1 MMYIKPYYLDCLA
14 HASYLIVDEK
24 TGTAVVVD
32 PQRDVDQYVHDA
44 AEQGWTIR
52 HVLLTHCH
60 ADFLAGHLELRQ
72 RTGAE
77 IHIGA
82 RAVTEFRVTSMTE
95 DHPLALGSTRLRFLE
110 TPGHTPES
118 VCILVDDL
126 EKDAQ
131 RPQAVLTGDTL
142 FIGDVGRPDLFA
154 SAGLSAEELAGQLFE
169 SLHGKLLT
177 LPDETLVY
185 PAHGAGSMCGKN
197 LSNDTVSTIG
207 AQRATNP
214 ALQAMSREAF
224 IGMVTSGQP
233 AAPAYFAG
241 VSQLNLRERPL
252 LEEILARSL
261 NPLSLADLLAA
272 QQAGARVIDVRDP
285 DAYCRNHLRGSMNIG
300 LCGKYATWAG
310 SLLNPE
316 QPLAILADPG
326 REREAVTRLGR
337 IGFDSV
343 MGYLEG
349 GPAALTSPEAPTA
362 TLERIDGNELRRRME
377 AGDPHLVLDVR
388 SPAEHASWR
397 IPGSLNVPLTDLAGR
412 MAELPQDRHL
422 MVHCLGGY
430 RSTIACS
437 MLKEHG
443 YDRLTDLAGGIGAWT
458 GPTESD

>member
-1 MMYIKPYYLDCLA
+1 MYLKQYYLDCLA

-44 AEQGWTIR
+44 ADQGWTIK

-60 ADFLAGHLELRQ
+60 ADFLAGHLELRRQ
-72 RTGAE
+72 TGAE

-82 RAVTEFRVTSMTE
+82 RAETEFPATPMTE
-95 DHPLALGSTRLRFLE
+95 DQPLVLGTTRLRFLE

-126 EKDAQ
+126 EKDAG

-154 SAGLSAEELAGQLFE
+154 AAGLTADELAGQLYE
-169 SLHGKLLT
+169 SLHEKLLT

-207 AQRATNP
+207 AQRATNS
-214 ALQAMSREAF
+214 ALQEMSREAF
-224 IGMVTSGQP
+224 IEMVTSGQP
-233 AAPAYFAG
+233 SAPAYFGMVA
-241 VSQLNLRERPL
+241 QLNRRERPT
-252 LEEILARSL
+252 LEENLARTL
-261 NPLSLADLLAA
+261 KPLSLVELMEARE
-272 QQAGARVIDVRDP
+272 AGVKVIDVRDP
-285 DAYCRNHLRGSMNIG
+285 DDYCRKHLHGSMNIG

-310 SLLNPE
+310 SLLDPE

-326 REREAVTRLGR
+326 REREAVVRLGR

-349 GPAALTSPEAPTA
+349 GPAALLPPVARTS
-362 TLERIDGNELRRRME
+362 TLERIDGSELERRME
-377 AGDPHLVLDVR
+377 AGNPHLLLDVR
-388 SPAEHASWR
+388 SPTEHATRR
-397 IPGSLNVPLTDLAGR
+397 IPGSLHVPLSNLEER
-412 MAELPQDRHL
+412 MAELPQDRH
-422 MVHCLGGY
+422 MVVYCLGGY

-437 MLKEHG
+437 LLKARG
-443 YDRLTDLAGGIGAWT
+443 YDRLTDLAGGIRAWA